1 MTTPTNVGQDRENA
15 VKHSLAD
22 FPTSRMLKLIVGNC
36 LLPFFRGRAEQVAAA
51 PFGKPWNAL
60 DRLLRSGLYSEA
72 FRKKDHRRLRAF
84 LSNYWEEEAKN
95 FHDGWKDRFERMF
108 LKHDVEV
115 IDALEEEMK
124 GLAFERLYEIG
135 CSGGQVLEYLAER
148 LASLQRLTGIDL
160 GEDQIAANRK
170 QYDNSKMVFE
180 AADATQWIPEHA
192 SSNSVFVTNG
202 GVFEYFLQE
211 ELETLFK
218 FFADQRK
225 PAAVALV
232 ETIGTDHN
240 LEREKVSLIYG
251 REMSF
256 SHNYPHLLEQA
267 GFTIKHQSE
276 RVGFEVDGGGRWIR
290 VLAMV
295 Q

>member
-1 MTTPTNVGQDRENA
+1 
-15 VKHSLAD
+15 
-22 FPTSRMLKLIVGNC
+22 
-36 LLPFFRGRAEQVAAA
+36 
-51 PFGKPWNAL
+51 
-60 DRLLRSGLYSEA
+60 
-72 FRKKDHRRLRAF
+72 
-84 LSNYWEEEAKN
+84 
-95 FHDGWKDRFERMF
+95 
-108 LKHDVEV
+108 
-115 IDALEEEMK
+115 
-124 GLAFERLYEIG
+124 
-135 CSGGQVLEYLAER
+135 
-148 LASLQRLTGIDL
+148 
-160 GEDQIAANRK
+160 
-170 QYDNSKMVFE
+170 MVFE

-240 LEREKVSLIYG
+240 LEREKDSLIYG